1 MIAIAS
7 FLILTA
13 PAVLPA
19 VEEEIVVIGKRLEG
33 ISVTVGRDPKGK
45 YTCSTDRSSGNIN
58 LDKRLCKTTVRCI
71 RDGAQGEAVKSCVDA
86 KKPRLLRKLREEMM
100 AARK

>member
-1 MIAIAS
+1 MVIAS
-7 FLILTA
+7 FLLMAA
-13 PAVLPA
+13 PAV
-19 VEEEIVVIGKRLEG
+19 VQTVDEEIVVIGQRLEG
-33 ISVTVGRDPKGK
+33 ISVTVGRDEKGK
-45 YTCSTDRSSGNIN
+45 YTCSTDRTSGNVN

-86 KKPRLLRKLREEMM
+86 KKPRLLNKLRNEIM

>member
-1 MIAIAS
+1 MIVIAS
-7 FLILTA
+7 FLIMAA
-13 PAVLPA
+13 PAITQTVD
-19 VEEEIVVIGKRLEG
+19 EEIVVIGQRLEG
-33 ISVTVGRDPKGK
+33 ISVTVGRDEKGK
-45 YTCSTDRSSGNIN
+45 YTCSTDRTSGNVN

-86 KKPRLLRKLREEMM
+86 KKPKLLNKLRKEIM